1 MGTSNVAELTRLLM
15 ADVVSDMRA
24 VPDHHVGTIDR
35 FSIDPLVDV
44 SLIRWPHSVNAV
56 VNLRAAV
63 AQNPHVTLRERPVGR
78 GRRDAVMRLW
88 NGCRRP
94 RQLTCSTR
102 ATSFL
107 PSWLEM
113 ISGYSA

>member
-44 SLIRWPHSVNAV
+44 SLNTARMSC
-56 VNLRAAV
+56 
-63 AQNPHVTLRERPVGR
+63 
-78 GRRDAVMRLW
+78 RLK
-88 NGCRRP
+88 
-94 RQLTCSTR
+94 
-102 ATSFL
+102 ATSICTFRL
-107 PSWLEM
+107 PSQSPLTQ
-113 ISGYSA
+113 